1 VAGGSSVAKSKFYS
15 GRDVLSRRARS
26 TPSLRM
32 AAAGAELHLLRS
44 ARAIRAART
53 WRAPAS
59 SPPTGLVRTHHR
71 RRAGG
76 GWQYYVVR
84 TGKGLITRL
93 DPVAAALADP
103 ATDLIFRALKR
114 AANMGFPCPSDADL
128 ARTCGLNTRDQA
140 QHRVRKLIDLGLVQ
154 STLAY
159 DGGVP
164 FRVVTIAET
173 AKCTALPRKWAAL
186 QAAAERETRQAGGAS

>member
-1 VAGGSSVAKSKFYS
+1 MAGGSSVKSFFT
-15 GRDVLSRRARS
+15 GPQTLATADDLAAFVRR
-26 TPSLRM
+26 
-32 AAAGAELHLLRS
+32 AAAGESFIYCAAPELIRS
-44 ARAIRAART
+44 ETSVRVNELATA
-53 WRAPAS
+53 
-59 SPPTGLVRTHHR
+59 GLVSPHRR

-76 GWQYYVVR
+76 GWEFFVVR
-84 TGKGLITRL
+84 TGKGLVTRL

-159 DGGVP
+159 EGGVP
-164 FRVVTIAET
+164 FRVVTIAESG
-173 AKCTALPRKWAAL
+173 KSTALPKKWAAL
-186 QAAAERETRQAGGAS
+186 QAAAERESRQAGGAS